1 MVEVLQMMK
10 TQLIGQSGL
19 RVGRLGYGC
28 MRISGSWDRT
38 KVDAETTRRAIA
50 TIEAAFDAGY
60 TLFDH
65 ADIYGDTA
73 CESLFGEALRAHPGW
88 REQMTIVT
96 KCGICFE
103 DEPNPGQPH
112 RYDFSHDHIIAS
124 AHKSLDRLGI
134 ETIDLLLLHRPDFLA
149 DPEEICRAFTELREA
164 GKVREFGVSNF
175 RPSLFNA
182 VQATLPFPL
191 IANQVEIHVQRLDAF
206 TDGTLDQCLERH
218 VTPMS
223 WSPLAGGRVGTGA
236 EATSE
241 PHRALL
247 DALDQAAE
255 SHSTDRTNIALAW
268 LLRHPSGILPIVGSA
283 NPDRIRS
290 AAQAAAIEMDRDTWY
305 HILRAAR
312 GVKLP

>member
-1 MVEVLQMMK
+1 MMR

-38 KVDAETTRRAIA
+38 KVDAEVTRRAIK
-50 TIEAAFDAGY
+50 IVEAAFEAGY

-73 CESLFGEALRAHPGW
+73 CESLFGEALKLHPGW
-88 REQMTIVT
+88 REQMVIVT

-103 DEPNPGQPH
+103 DEPKPGQPH
-112 RYDFSHDHIIAS
+112 RYDFSHDHIIDS
-124 AHKSLDRLGI
+124 VHGSLGRLGI

-149 DPEEICRAFTELREA
+149 DPEEICRAFVTLREA

-175 RPSLFNA
+175 RPSLFSA
-182 VQATLPFPL
+182 VQAALPFPL
-191 IANQVEIHVQRLDAF
+191 VANQVEIHPQRLDAF

-223 WSPLAGGRVGTGA
+223 WSPIAGGRVGTGA
-236 EATSE
+236 EAKNE
-241 PHRALL
+241 HHRDLL
-247 DALDQAAE
+247 AALDKAATDY
-255 SHSTDRTNIALAW
+255 STDRTNIALAW

-290 AAQAAAIEMDRDTWY
+290 AVSAAEIEMDRDTWY

>member
-1 MVEVLQMMK
+1 MK
-10 TQLIGQSGL
+10 TQLIGPSPL

-38 KVDAETTRRAIA
+38 TVDAEVTRRAIGM
-50 TIEAAFDAGY
+50 IEAALEAGY

-73 CESLFGEALRAHPGW
+73 CESIFGEALRLHPDW
-88 REQMTIVT
+88 REQMVIVT
-96 KCGICFE
+96 KCGIRFE
-103 DEPNPGQPH
+103 DEPKPGQPH
-112 RYDFSHDHIIAS
+112 RYDFSYEHITTS
-124 AHKSLDRLGI
+124 VHESLGRLGI

-149 DPEEICRAFTELREA
+149 DPDEICRAFVELREA

-175 RPSLFNA
+175 RPSLFSA
-182 VQATLPFPL
+182 VQAALPFPL
-191 IANQVEIHVQRLDAF
+191 IANQVEVHVQRLDCF

-223 WSPLAGGRVGTGA
+223 WSPVAGGRVGTGA
-236 EATSE
+236 EATDE
-241 PHRALL
+241 KHRALL
-247 DALDQAAE
+247 DALDKAAGDY
-255 SHSTDRTNIALAW
+255 STDRTNVVLAW

-283 NPDRIRS
+283 NPERIKS
-290 AAQAAAIEMDRDTWY
+290 AARAAEIEMDRDTWY

-312 GVKLP
+312 GEKLP